1 MVLVRQRSPDHTAGG
16 NRVQA
21 KLMPRNLEMPEGLPA
36 RWSSPLARGP
46 PSAEQRKDRQM
57 AGGPLGEVM
66 QAESPPYLGQRFSW
80 PHFWTQGEKGKEVVL
95 GLRTQFFFQFLLI

>member
-1 MVLVRQRSPDHTAGG
+1 
-16 NRVQA
+16 
-21 KLMPRNLEMPEGLPA
+21 
-36 RWSSPLARGP
+36 
-46 PSAEQRKDRQM
+46 M